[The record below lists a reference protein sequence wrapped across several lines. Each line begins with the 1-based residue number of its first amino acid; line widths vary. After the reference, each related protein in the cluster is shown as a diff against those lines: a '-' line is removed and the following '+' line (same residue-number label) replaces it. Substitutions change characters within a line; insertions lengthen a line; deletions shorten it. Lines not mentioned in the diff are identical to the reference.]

1 MPSLIQIVSGVT
13 FSVMPKSGMKFSPT
27 VIDRARAL
35 FDALTSY
42 PGVKASHVD
51 AKPERM
57 FVAFE
62 VMDTID
68 FKDFSQRVRATLKA
82 TVEHGPDADLL
93 AEVIQ
98 RYPELANNP
107 EAGNVVEAF
116 DNFVRVLNR
125 VVKKP
130 AAGGQAPPDAFSAS
144 EGTPAPVDAATHRRL
159 SLRGV
164 APGQPKKTPA
174 ATQGAEPVLPRV
186 YDSEGRKDASEER
199 QAASPVVRGGETV
212 DEGAQRGVG
221 EDSAAVQNPEADQ
234 PPVGGGDAD
243 HPGVPQ

>member
-13 FSVMPKSGMKFSPT
+13 FSVMPKSSMKFSPT

-62 VMDTID
+62 VTDTID

-130 AAGGQAPPDAFSAS
+130 PIAGQMPPGAFSAS
-144 EGTPAPVDAATHRRL
+144 EGTTEPVDAGTHRRL

-164 APGQPKKTPA
+164 APSQPKKTPA
-174 ATQGAEPVLPRV
+174 TTQGTEPVLPRV
-186 YDSEGRKDASEER
+186 YNSEGGQNASEER
-199 QAASPVVRGGETV
+199 QAASPAVRGGEAV

-221 EDSAAVQNPEADQ
+221 EDNAAVQSPEADQ
-234 PPVGGGDAD
+234 PAASVGDAD
-243 HPGVPQ
+243 HSGVS